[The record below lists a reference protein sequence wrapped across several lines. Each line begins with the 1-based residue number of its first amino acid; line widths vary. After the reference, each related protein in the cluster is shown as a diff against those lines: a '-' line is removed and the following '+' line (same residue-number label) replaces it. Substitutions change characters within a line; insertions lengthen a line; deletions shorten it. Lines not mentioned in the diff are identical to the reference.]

1 MLKFRFASEFLLII
15 VDKIQDMIKNLFFL
29 LLFPLTVFSQQK
41 QITINGT
48 TKSKTEDI
56 YFAHVTFQDVSG
68 NKFTTISDENAK
80 YNVSLN
86 EGTYE
91 VKGTYIGYKDFVTTI
106 TVTTVT
112 NLDIIFEPTDTELN
126 EVLVRGTAQKVTD
139 ISVMKSI
146 RNNIVVSDGLSIEF
160 IKKTPD
166 RNLGDALKRVSGVTI
181 QNDKFVLVRG
191 LADRYNSA
199 LLNQTPLPSTEPDR
213 RAFSF
218 DIIPTSLIDN
228 IMISKSFSANQP
240 GDWSGGLVQVSTKE
254 VSDNFLDVSFG
265 TGIGSVST
273 FRGFKL
279 VESIPFPST
288 FPSTYKYRISGN
300 GDKRLFTKQIGT
312 PTENGF
318 QSIPNLNGGVSFGYV
333 KNKFNSLFS
342 STIRNTNTLNIIE
355 RKDYQ
360 SSTELAYDYND
371 RLYTQRFSTNGLLNL
386 TYLGKNKYSW
396 KTLANF
402 QKESSYLTREGQNF
416 DNVQDVLSNASN
428 HINNVVINSQVD
440 GNIETF
446 DFNFGYNYIFR
457 EQPDYR
463 INPITKSLGVNE
475 PFATAWRDTYR
486 FWSVMDE
493 NSFNGNLKKDLGKFE
508 VGGGYLKKIRGFN
521 ARVFRYQ
528 TTDLLDEITNNT
540 DRYTADFD
548 LGNLYTMYEN
558 EIGKWKIN
566 TGVRGEYNL
575 FDVETADFSGQ
586 KVNVD
591 RTYLDI
597 LPSLNLSYNL
607 EKTKY
612 RFSLSKTLARPE
624 FREVANFAYYD
635 FVRNAQILGNSNLKK
650 TDIYNVDL
658 KYELY
663 PSNTENIS
671 LSFFGKNFVNPIE
684 QVVADGSVP
693 SNLLL
698 TYANPESALVYGVE
712 MEVRKRI
719 NGWFDFY
726 TNASVMNSEVD
737 VNGVKRQLQ
746 GQSNYMINSGI
757 NFNKKNNTLNLTY
770 NRIGERISAVGFQ
783 GYPDIFENSRDVL
796 DITFLHKLP
805 KGELKLAISDI
816 FAQPSI
822 NYQRISNRNLINT
835 NNETIVSLTL
845 NLNL

>member
-1 MLKFRFASEFLLII
+1 
-15 VDKIQDMIKNLFFL
+15 
-29 LLFPLTVFSQQK
+29 
-41 QITINGT
+41 
-48 TKSKTEDI
+48 
-56 YFAHVTFQDVSG
+56 
-68 NKFTTISDENAK
+68 
-80 YNVSLN
+80 
-86 EGTYE
+86 
-91 VKGTYIGYKDFVTTI
+91 
-106 TVTTVT
+106 
-112 NLDIIFEPTDTELN
+112 
-126 EVLVRGTAQKVTD
+126 
-139 ISVMKSI
+139 
-146 RNNIVVSDGLSIEF
+146 
-160 IKKTPD
+160 
-166 RNLGDALKRVSGVTI
+166 
-181 QNDKFVLVRG
+181 
-191 LADRYNSA
+191 
-199 LLNQTPLPSTEPDR
+199 
-213 RAFSF
+213 
-218 DIIPTSLIDN
+218 
-228 IMISKSFSANQP
+228 
-240 GDWSGGLVQVSTKE
+240 
-254 VSDNFLDVSFG
+254 
-265 TGIGSVST
+265 
-273 FRGFKL
+273 
-279 VESIPFPST
+279 
-288 FPSTYKYRISGN
+288 
-300 GDKRLFTKQIGT
+300 
-312 PTENGF
+312 
-318 QSIPNLNGGVSFGYV
+318 
-333 KNKFNSLFS
+333 
-342 STIRNTNTLNIIE
+342 
-355 RKDYQ
+355 
-360 SSTELAYDYND
+360 
-371 RLYTQRFSTNGLLNL
+371 
-386 TYLGKNKYSW
+386 
-396 KTLANF
+396 
-402 QKESSYLTREGQNF
+402 
-416 DNVQDVLSNASN
+416 
-428 HINNVVINSQVD
+428 VVINSQVD

-446 DFNFGYNYIFR
+446 DFNFGYNFIFR

-475 PFATAWRDTYR
+475 PYATAWRDTYR

-493 NSFNGNLKKDLGKFE
+493 NSFNGNVKKDLGKFE
-508 VGGGYLKKIRGFN
+508 VGGGYLKKMRGFN

-528 TTDLLDEITNNT
+528 TTDLMDEITNNT

-548 LGNLYTMYEN
+548 LGNLYSMYEN

-607 EKTKY
+607 DKTKY

-635 FVRNAQILGNSNLKK
+635 FVRNAQILGNSNLEK

-663 PSNTENIS
+663 PSTSENIS
-671 LSFFGKNFVNPIE
+671 VSFFGKNFINPIE

-698 TYANPESALVYGVE
+698 TYMNPESAIVYGVE

-726 TNASVMNSEVD
+726 TNTSIMNSQVD

-746 GQSNYMINSGI
+746 GQSNYVINSGL
-757 NFNKKNNTLNLTY
+757 NFNKKNNTLNLAY

-796 DITFLHKLP
+796 DITFLRKLP
-805 KGELKLAISDI
+805 KGELKLAIGDI

-835 NNETIVSLTL
+835 NNETTVSLTL

>member
-1 MLKFRFASEFLLII
+1 M
-15 VDKIQDMIKNLFFL
+15 
-29 LLFPLTVFSQQK
+29 LLFPLSVFSQEKVKLQGK
-41 QITINGT
+41 
-48 TKSKTEDI
+48 TKSNSEEI
-56 YFAHVTFQDVSG
+56 YFAHITFQ
-68 NKFTTISDENAK
+68 NKEGQVFTTISNENAQ
-80 YNVSLN
+80 YEIDLVSD
-86 EGTYE
+86 EYQ

-106 TVTTVT
+106 DLTSDT
-112 NLDIIFEPTDTELN
+112 NIDIIFEQTDTELN

-199 LLNQTPLPSTEPDR
+199 MLNQTPLPSTEPDR

-228 IMISKSFSANQP
+228 IMVSKSFSANQL

-254 VSDNFLDVSFG
+254 VSDNFFDVSFG
-265 TGIGSVST
+265 TGFGSVST
-273 FRGFKL
+273 LRDFRMVK
-279 VESIPFPST
+279 SIPFPST

-300 GDKRLFTKQIGT
+300 GDKRLFTKQIGN
-312 PTENGF
+312 PSENSF
-318 QSIPNLNGGVSFGYV
+318 QSIPNLNGGLSFGYV
-333 KNKFNSLFS
+333 KGKWSSLFS
-342 STIRNTNTLNIIE
+342 STVRNSYTLNNIE

-371 RLYTQRFSTNGLLNL
+371 KLYTQRFSTNGLLNL

-493 NSFNGNLKKDLGKFE
+493 NSFNGNIRRDLGKFE

-586 KVNVD
+586 KVKVN

-671 LSFFGKNFVNPIE
+671 LSFFGKNFINPIE

-698 TYANPESALVYGVE
+698 TYANPESAIVYGVE

-746 GQSNYMINSGI
+746 GQSNYVVNSGVNI
-757 NFNKKNNTLNLTY
+757 NKKNNTLNLTY